1 MVHFPEARASV
12 MEARMHSTADKG
24 FLRISNRLFDALLCA
39 RLCGAQW
46 RVLLW
51 VIRYTCGW
59 NRVATSFTW
68 YGIAK
73 DLGLDRA
80 AVYRAGQALVHT
92 GVLVQEEGRLG
103 IEMDSENWAADVRC
117 ATARHARQLTWPEID
132 VAGEHR
138 QTLPGGNAG
147 VVTRH
152 RKRCQDTTV
161 FRRPKD
167 SSKDNLKTNKDRGG
181 ADGACHLRRTTNSAQ
196 PPLLTGAA
204 GPIPGKYDRLSQNRP
219 V

>member
-1 MVHFPEARASV
+1 MR
-12 MEARMHSTADKG
+12 STADEG
-24 FLRISNRLFDALLCA
+24 FLRISNRLFDALLSA

-51 VIRYTCGW
+51 VIRNTCGW

-80 AVYRAGQALVHT
+80 AVYRAGHALLHT
-92 GVLVQEEGRLG
+92 GVLVQEKGRLG
-103 IEMDSENWAADVRC
+103 IEMDLENWSADVRC

-147 VVTRH
+147 VATRH
-152 RKRCQDTTV
+152 QKRCQDTTL

-167 SSKDNLKTNKDRGG
+167 SKDNLKTNKDRGT
-181 ADGACHLRRTTNSAQ
+181 ADARHWRRTTHNGQ
-196 PPLLTGAA
+196 QPLLTGAA